1 MYSSHITIGFMA
13 AGLATNLLYR
23 YHTRSDCIIDVK
35 DKYTYTHVSS
45 SNGATYS
52 HQQFTIVD
60 KEDKL
65 YTIPYSVLSLQF
77 DAEDKWSKMIIGKT
91 YHIQYW
97 GIRQPFLGLYPRID
111 EITEVHSDSP
121 KVL

>member
-1 MYSSHITIGFMA
+1 MHSSYLTVGCMV

-23 YHTRSDCIIDVK
+23 YQTRSDCIIHVK
-35 DKYTYTHVSS
+35 DKYTYTRVSS
-45 SNGATYS
+45 SNGTTYS
-52 HQQFTIVD
+52 NQQFTVVD

-77 DAEDKWSKMIIGKT
+77 DAEDKWSKMVIGKT

-111 EITEVHSDSP
+111 GITEVQNDSP